1 VGACAQGVYHDGMR
15 IQPVVL
21 YFISVCVLALSLA
34 GGATAPPTRV
44 GSAWPL
50 TICPVCLKPLGAT
63 PVIKIIEDI
72 KDPSLNGREIRFE
85 SEECAATFEID
96 RAKYL
101 KPANEQMVRE
111 QLPQYPA
118 INCVVMP
125 DESLA
130 DPNTPNAGKDENI
143 IVGNRLVRTCCG
155 QCARRV
161 RRDPVKWLAQVDKG
175 IVADQGAKYP
185 LKVCVIS
192 GAPLPAEPVNVFIGS
207 RLVEV
212 ATPEDALKAQQ
223 KPIETLA
230 KLDAAISALKP
241 SAEKNPTT
249 DAPPIAKPG
258 AK

>member
-1 VGACAQGVYHDGMR
+1 MMPPMNMQKISILIACALTLTFALGNYMTQAPAR
-15 IQPVVL
+15 IG
-21 YFISVCVLALSLA
+21 C
-34 GGATAPPTRV
+34 
-44 GSAWPL
+44 AWPL
-50 TICPVCLKPLGAT
+50 STCPVCLKPLGAT
-63 PVIKIIEDI
+63 PVIKIIDDP

-85 SEECAATFEID
+85 SEQCAATFEID

-125 DESLA
+125 DESLT
-130 DPNTPNAGKDENI
+130 DPTSPNAGKGENI

-192 GAPLPAEPVNVFIGS
+192 GAPLPSEPVNVFIGS

-212 ATPEDALKAQQ
+212 ATPQDALKAQQ
-223 KPIETLA
+223 KPLETLA
-230 KLDAAISALKP
+230 ALDAAIAALKP
-241 SAEKNPTT
+241 SAEKKPST
-249 DAPPIAKPG
+249 DAPPIAKPD

>member
-1 VGACAQGVYHDGMR
+1 MQKIPLLIVCSLTLVFALGNQMPQAPARIGCAWT
-15 IQPVVL
+15 
-21 YFISVCVLALSLA
+21 LS
-34 GGATAPPTRV
+34 T
-44 GSAWPL
+44 
-50 TICPVCLKPLGAT
+50 CPVCLKPLGAT
-63 PVIKIIEDI
+63 PVIKIIDDP

-85 SEECAATFEID
+85 SAQCAATFEID
-96 RAKYL
+96 RAKSL

-223 KPIETLA
+223 KPLETLA

>member
-1 VGACAQGVYHDGMR
+1 MNMQKFPLLIVCA
-15 IQPVVL
+15 
-21 YFISVCVLALSLA
+21 LAL
-34 GGATAPPTRV
+34 GFEFGNQMPQAPARI
-44 GSAWPL
+44 GCAWPL
-50 TICPVCLKPLGAT
+50 STCPVCLKPLGAA
-63 PVIKIIEDI
+63 PVIKIIDDP

-85 SEECAATFEID
+85 SAQCAATFEID

-125 DESLA
+125 AESLA
-130 DPNTPNAGKDENI
+130 DPTGPNAGKDENI

-175 IVADQGAKYP
+175 IVADQGAKYA

-192 GAPLPAEPVNVFIGS
+192 GAPLPAEPVNIFIGS

-212 ATPEDALKAQQ
+212 ATPADALKAQQ
-223 KPIETLA
+223 NPIETLA
-230 KLDAAISALKP
+230 KLDAALAAMKPASTTAPDALP
-241 SAEKNPTT
+241 STPPT
-249 DAPPIAKPG
+249 AK
-258 AK
+258 

>member
-1 VGACAQGVYHDGMR
+1 MNMQKFPLLIVCALGLAFELGNQMPQAPAR
-15 IQPVVL
+15 IG
-21 YFISVCVLALSLA
+21 C
-34 GGATAPPTRV
+34 
-44 GSAWPL
+44 AWPL
-50 TICPVCLKPLGAT
+50 STCPVCLKPVGAA
-63 PVIKIIEDI
+63 PVIKIIDDP

-85 SEECAATFEID
+85 SVQCAATFEID

-101 KPANEQMVRE
+101 NPANEQMVRE

-118 INCVVMP
+118 MNCVVMP
-125 DESLA
+125 AESLA
-130 DPNTPNAGKDENI
+130 DPTGPNAGKDENI

-175 IVADQGAKYP
+175 IVADQGAKYA

-212 ATPEDALKAQQ
+212 ATPADALKAQQ
-223 KPIETLA
+223 NPIETLT
-230 KLDAAISALKP
+230 KLDAALAAIKPASTTATDAL
-241 SAEKNPTT
+241 PTT
-249 DAPPIAKPG
+249 PPTAK
-258 AK
+258 

>member
-1 VGACAQGVYHDGMR
+1 MMPRMNMQKISLLIACALTLTFALGNYMTQAPAR
-15 IQPVVL
+15 IG
-21 YFISVCVLALSLA
+21 C
-34 GGATAPPTRV
+34 
-44 GSAWPL
+44 AWPL
-50 TICPVCLKPLGAT
+50 STCPVCLKPLGAT
-63 PVIKIIEDI
+63 PVIKIIDDP

-85 SEECAATFEID
+85 SEQCAATFEID

-125 DESLA
+125 DESLT
-130 DPNTPNAGKDENI
+130 DPNSANAGKGENI

-175 IVADQGAKYP
+175 IVADQGAKYA

-212 ATPEDALKAQQ
+212 ATPADALKSQQ
-223 KPIETLA
+223 NPIETLA
-230 KLDAAISALKP
+230 KLDAAIAALKP
-241 SAEKNPTT
+241 NATKSASA
-249 DAPPIAKPG
+249 DAPPITKPDAK
-258 AK
+258 